1 MFFDSRLQKQKE
13 EDDKLTCEKDLKLDE
28 LTRKCK
34 SLESDYEKLMNDM
47 KSSRDEIVMLRNGK
61 LLLEVSSYFIN

>member
-34 SLESDYEKLMNDM
+34 SLESEYEKLMNDM

>member
-34 SLESDYEKLMNDM
+34 SLESEYEKLMNDM
-47 KSSRDEIVMLRNGK
+47 KSSRDEIVLLRNGK